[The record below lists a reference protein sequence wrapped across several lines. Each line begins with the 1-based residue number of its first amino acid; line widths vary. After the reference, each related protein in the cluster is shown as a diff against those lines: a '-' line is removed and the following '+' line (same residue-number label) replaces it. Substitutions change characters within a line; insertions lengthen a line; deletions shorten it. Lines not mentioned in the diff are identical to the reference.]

1 MTPQCYIMYYIYYGQ
16 SLHKSSKANF
26 CLKFQKFFS
35 VCIFIRTNL
44 LPWNWVNWLIPWELK
59 PNFYKI
65 RFSDFIPRA
74 DNVTILC
81 NFNAL
86 QIVHLFSLNEK
97 PEPSYYFCLP
107 SVLESQLTQII
118 IRLSTALVAGKSVVI
133 KTYTVPFET
142 VRKSKRHKRS

>member
-1 MTPQCYIMYYIYYGQ
+1 MYYIYYGQ
-16 SLHKSSKANF
+16 SLYIKVQSFANF
-26 CLKFQKFFS
+26 CLKFHEFS
-35 VCIFIRTNL
+35 KIFQILSFPGNAL
-44 LPWNWVNWLIPWELK
+44 GILK

-65 RFSDFIPRA
+65 RFSDFIPSAYKCTYQPKCTYRA
-74 DNVTILC
+74 L
-81 NFNAL
+81 
-86 QIVHLFSLNEK
+86 IVHLFILNEK

-118 IRLSTALVAGKSVVI
+118 IRLSTAPVAEKSEVI